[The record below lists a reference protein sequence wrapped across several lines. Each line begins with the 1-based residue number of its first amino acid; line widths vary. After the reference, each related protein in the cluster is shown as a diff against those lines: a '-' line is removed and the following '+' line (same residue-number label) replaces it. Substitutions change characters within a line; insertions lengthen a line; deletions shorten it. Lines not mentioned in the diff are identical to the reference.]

1 MGVAEETAREWGKR
15 PGSRE
20 KAEEEEGVLYIRRGR
35 AIFAEVKKSMS
46 LWFAPVPYP
55 SGLPQCHVPLV
66 CPSAM
71 SLWFA
76 PVPCPSGLPQCPVPF
91 C

>member
-1 MGVAEETAREWGKR
+1 MGVAEETAREWGKI

-20 KAEEEEGVLYIRRGR
+20 KAEEEGVLYIRRGR

-46 LWFAPVPYP
+46 LWFAPVP
-55 SGLPQCHVPLV
+55 
-66 CPSAM
+66 
-71 SLWFA
+71 
-76 PVPCPSGLPQCPVPF
+76 CPSGLPQCYVPF